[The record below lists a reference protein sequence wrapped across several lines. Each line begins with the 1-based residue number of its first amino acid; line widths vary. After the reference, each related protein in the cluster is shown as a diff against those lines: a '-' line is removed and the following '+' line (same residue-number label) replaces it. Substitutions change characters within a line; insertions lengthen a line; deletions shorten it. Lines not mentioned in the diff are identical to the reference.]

1 MHSCAQHTAIIPGEK
16 GFGEKWLQHYVVVL
30 NLGERSGPKFSKCIV
45 VLNLGEPRK
54 RSGPKFRRAKQ
65 EKWS

>member
-1 MHSCAQHTAIIPGEK
+1 M
-16 GFGEKWLQHYVVVL
+16 VVL

-54 RSGPKFRRAKQ
+54 RSGPNLGESSKRCGPKFRRAKQ